1 MSGAVVEIFTPADI
15 HRYVD
20 GELSFDEREALRELL
35 EEDPDRMAE
44 LMAYERQNVLLV
56 RKFGPKRA

>member
-1 MSGAVVEIFTPADI
+1 MSGAVVEIFTSADI

-20 GELSFDEREALRELL
+20 GELNFNDRQALLELL

>member
-20 GELSFDEREALRELL
+20 GELNFNDRQALLELL

>member
-20 GELSFDEREALRELL
+20 GELNINDRQALLELL